1 MLEPQ
6 PGGRRYSGGSASEP
20 EESKGTRAGSRLTSG
35 YQVGA
40 CTFLTLGSKAQ
51 TMTEYP
57 MPQAATLGGHFTEKR
72 YPEQSSIRCLN
83 CFSLASLPN
92 PIGTTQSSPVFLL
105 NLQVLAPQHK
115 NIHFIS
121 PHGTAQHAQRRSD
134 RPLATPPRACGPHRH
149 RLQSH
154 SHRQLRLLHLECVP
168 VPRARRRNGR
178 SRAQ

>member
-6 PGGRRYSGGSASEP
+6 PGGRRYSGGSAQSQRKVKELAP
-20 EESKGTRAGSRLTSG
+20 GHDSRQDTCS
-35 YQVGA
+35 
-40 CTFLTLGSKAQ
+40 LTLGSKAQ
-51 TMTEYP
+51 ILTEYL